1 MGIELKV
8 ASNGRIVIPS
18 DVRKALGIENG
29 GSLWLEST
37 ETELV
42 LRTKR
47 QKLARAQA
55 MVRALLKDVKG
66 SAVDSLIAD
75 RRAEFDREE
84 AEYRERSG
92 K

>member
-8 ASNGRIVIPS
+8 ATNGRILIPA

-42 LRTKR
+42 LRTKVQR
-47 QKLARAQA
+47 LRNAQA
-55 MVRALLKDVKG
+55 MVQKMRKG
-66 SAVDSLIAD
+66 KPHMSVDDFIAD
-75 RRAEFDREE
+75 RRSEY
-84 AEYRERSG
+84 YRENENENEITA
-92 K
+92 